1 MEFITNPLS
10 FLIILPIVTGL
21 VLLAVPPEKD
31 NIIKDLALA
40 GALWTFIVSLT
51 LYRGFD
57 PAQTAMQFQFTR
69 PWLPSFGIN
78 YFLGI
83 DGIGLLMIAALG
95 LIVGGIW
102 WFTNRAT
109 GGGPEADG
117 SLIAAPAQPYRV
129 RPEDEGGKTF
139 AGTGDTS
146 FAVGEGQTREGRL
159 ATAPPEPEADA
170 TDEAPSEPAP
180 ARSGALPAGT
190 AVQVGAYSSRAD
202 AETGWST
209 LIRQTEVLSGVDY
222 RIVEGRADIGTVFR
236 LQAAAGDA
244 ANARRMCQALKG
256 DGLPCTV
263 K

>member
-1 MEFITNPLS
+1 MTAGEDGHTQTYPGDELDLGRDGES
-10 FLIILPIVTGL
+10 LPWLESADEDDGH
-21 VLLAVPPEKD
+21 EQ
-31 NIIKDLALA
+31 
-40 GALWTFIVSLT
+40 
-51 LYRGFD
+51 GFD
-57 PAQTAMQFQFTR
+57 TAR
-69 PWLPSFGIN
+69 LV
-78 YFLGI
+78 
-83 DGIGLLMIAALG
+83 GIGLLMLAALG

-102 WFTNRAT
+102 WFTNRAM
-109 GGGPEADG
+109 GGGPEPDG
-117 SLIAAPAQPYRV
+117 SLIAAPAEPYRV
-129 RPEDEGGKTF
+129 RPENEGGKTF

-159 ATAPPEPEADA
+159 AVAPAATAPATEPD
-170 TDEAPSEPAP
+170 DDAPSQPAP

-236 LQAAAGDA
+236 LQAAAGNA
-244 ANARRMCQALKG
+244 ANARRMCQALQN
-256 DGLPCTV
+256 DGLPCTI

>member
-1 MEFITNPLS
+1 VIAGEDGHSQTYPGEELDLGRDGES
-10 FLIILPIVTGL
+10 LPWLESVDDDEGG
-21 VLLAVPPEKD
+21 D
-31 NIIKDLALA
+31 Q
-40 GALWTFIVSLT
+40 
-51 LYRGFD
+51 GFD
-57 PAQTAMQFQFTR
+57 TAR
-69 PWLPSFGIN
+69 LI
-78 YFLGI
+78 
-83 DGIGLLMIAALG
+83 GIGLLMLAALG
-95 LIVGGIW
+95 LIVGAIW
-102 WFTNRAT
+102 WFTNRAA
-109 GGGPEADG
+109 GGSPEPDG
-117 SLIAAPAQPYRV
+117 SLIEAPAEPYRV

-159 ATAPPEPEADA
+159 APTPVATKPAAEPEDDA
-170 TDEAPSEPAP
+170 ASQPAP

>member
-1 MEFITNPLS
+1 MIAGEDGDTQTYPGEELDLGRDGES
-10 FLIILPIVTGL
+10 LPWLESVENDDGH
-21 VLLAVPPEKD
+21 EQ
-31 NIIKDLALA
+31 
-40 GALWTFIVSLT
+40 
-51 LYRGFD
+51 GFD
-57 PAQTAMQFQFTR
+57 TTR
-69 PWLPSFGIN
+69 LI
-78 YFLGI
+78 
-83 DGIGLLMIAALG
+83 GIGLLMIVVLG

-102 WFTNRAT
+102 WATNSAT
-109 GGGPEADG
+109 GGPEPDG
-117 SLIAAPAQPYRV
+117 SLIEAPTEPYRV
-129 RPEDEGGKTF
+129 RPENEGGKTF

-159 ATAPPEPEADA
+159 APATPEPAAEPTDDAPSQPAPP
-170 TDEAPSEPAP
+170 
-180 ARSGALPAGT
+180 RSGALPAGT

-244 ANARRMCQALKG
+244 ANARRMCQALNG

>member
-1 MEFITNPLS
+1 MTAGEHTRTYPGEELDLGRDGES
-10 FLIILPIVTGL
+10 LPWLESVDDDGD
-21 VLLAVPPEKD
+21 EQ
-31 NIIKDLALA
+31 
-40 GALWTFIVSLT
+40 
-51 LYRGFD
+51 GFD
-57 PAQTAMQFQFTR
+57 TTR
-69 PWLPSFGIN
+69 LI
-78 YFLGI
+78 
-83 DGIGLLMIAALG
+83 GIGLLMMAALG

-102 WFTNRAT
+102 WFANRAT
-109 GGGPEADG
+109 GGAPEPDG
-117 SLIAAPAQPYRV
+117 SLIEAPAEPYRV
-129 RPEDEGGKTF
+129 RPENEGGKTF

-159 ATAPPEPEADA
+159 APAPKETEPTGDLDA
-170 TDEAPSEPAP
+170 AAPSQPTP

-236 LQAAAGDA
+236 LQAAAGDS
-244 ANARRMCQALKG
+244 ANARRMCQALQG

>member
-1 MEFITNPLS
+1 MFAT
-10 FLIILPIVTGL
+10 
-21 VLLAVPPEKD
+21 
-31 NIIKDLALA
+31 
-40 GALWTFIVSLT
+40 
-51 LYRGFD
+51 
-57 PAQTAMQFQFTR
+57 
-69 PWLPSFGIN
+69 
-78 YFLGI
+78 
-83 DGIGLLMIAALG
+83 LG
-95 LIVGGIW
+95 LIVGAIW

-109 GGGPEADG
+109 GGPEPDG
-117 SLIAAPAQPYRV
+117 SLIAAPAEPYRV
-129 RPEDEGGKTF
+129 RPENEGGKTF

-159 ATAPPEPEADA
+159 APTPEATEPAAEPDE
-170 TDEAPSEPAP
+170 EAPSQPAP
-180 ARSGALPAGT
+180 ARSTALPTGT

-222 RIVEGRADIGTVFR
+222 RIFEGRADIGTVFR

-244 ANARRMCQALKG
+244 ANARRMCQALQG

>member
-1 MEFITNPLS
+1 MTAGENGHTRGEPDEEFDLGS
-10 FLIILPIVTGL
+10 EGESLPWLESVDD
-21 VLLAVPPEKD
+21 ED
-31 NIIKDLALA
+31 EHDH
-40 GALWTFIVSLT
+40 
-51 LYRGFD
+51 GFD
-57 PAQTAMQFQFTR
+57 TTR
-69 PWLPSFGIN
+69 LIGV
-78 YFLGI
+78 
-83 DGIGLLMIAALG
+83 GLLMIVALG

-102 WFTNRAT
+102 WFTNRAM
-109 GGGPEADG
+109 GGPEPDG
-117 SLIAAPAQPYRV
+117 SLIAAPTEPYRL

-159 ATAPPEPEADA
+159 ATTPAPPEPEPSANED
-170 TDEAPSEPAP
+170 APSEPALP
-180 ARSGALPAGT
+180 RSTALPVGT
-190 AVQVGAYSSRAD
+190 AVQVGAYSNRAD
-202 AETGWST
+202 AEAGWST

-244 ANARRMCQALKG
+244 ASARRMCQALKG

>member
-1 MEFITNPLS
+1 MTAGEDGHTQTYPGEELDLGQDGES
-10 FLIILPIVTGL
+10 LPWLESVDDEDGH
-21 VLLAVPPEKD
+21 EQ
-31 NIIKDLALA
+31 
-40 GALWTFIVSLT
+40 
-51 LYRGFD
+51 GFD
-57 PAQTAMQFQFTR
+57 TAR
-69 PWLPSFGIN
+69 LI
-78 YFLGI
+78 
-83 DGIGLLMIAALG
+83 GIGLLMVASLG

-102 WFTNRAT
+102 WFTNRAA
-109 GGGPEADG
+109 GGGPEPDG
-117 SLIAAPAQPYRV
+117 SLIAAPADPYRV
-129 RPEDEGGKTF
+129 RPEIEGGKTF

-159 ATAPPEPEADA
+159 ATAPATPEPAVEAD
-170 TDEAPSEPAP
+170 DEAPSPPAP

-190 AVQVGAYSSRAD
+190 AVQVGAYSSRSD

-244 ANARRMCQALKG
+244 ANARRMCQALQN
-256 DGLPCTV
+256 DGLPCTI